1 MTDDARNRPGLGSP
15 GLESPVLESP
25 VLEPPYRTVVK
36 PYGHALVELAR
47 RRPEIVCLS
56 GDLTRQCEIDLFQAA
71 FPDRFIHAGMA
82 EANMIGVAGALAR
95 SGLIPFVHTFGV
107 FATRRPFDQI
117 VNAVAYPHLPVRI
130 IGFMPGVSSPGGP
143 SHQAIEDVALMR
155 ALPGM
160 TVIDVADATETAQV
174 VAGIADLPG
183 PVYLRLKR
191 GEIPVIFP
199 DDHRLSLDNA
209 QVLVDG
215 RHATGLARGTTGGG
229 ATAGGGVT
237 RGGAETVG
245 GAVTGG
251 GGVTRGGAE
260 TVGGGVTRG
269 GAETKGGAET
279 AGGAVTVG
287 GAVTGGG
294 GVTRGGAETVGG
306 GVTRGGAETKG
317 GAETAGGAVT
327 VGGAVTSG
335 GGVTR
340 GGAET
345 VGRGGMGVWSAS
357 TGDARGQLRA
367 PVAVP
372 RSDVALLVSGMMVA
386 PALAAARVL
395 RSAGI
400 ATLVLNIPVIKPL
413 DTATVLDVAAATRTV
428 ITAENHSTIGGLGSA
443 VAETLAESALPR
455 PLHRIGLTDTFA
467 EGARTPTYL
476 FRKYGLTTQHLIN
489 AAWAALDQPGTPPR
503 SQPLPAEEGEYA
515 PV

>member
-1 MTDDARNRPGLGSP
+1 MTDDARSRPV
-15 GLESPVLESP
+15 LESPVLESP
-25 VLEPPYRTVVK
+25 YRTVLK

-47 RRPEIVCLS
+47 QRPEIVCLS
-56 GDLTRQCEIDLFQAA
+56 GDLTRQCEVDLFQAA

-160 TVIDVADATETAQV
+160 TVVDVADATETVQV
-174 VAGIADLPG
+174 VAAIADLPG

-199 DDHRLSLDNA
+199 EDHRLSLDHA
-209 QVLVDG
+209 QVLAEGPINTCLD
-215 RHATGLARGTTGGG
+215 RGTTGGG
-229 ATAGGGVT
+229 VTIGGGVTRGGAQTEGGAVSEGGAVTTGGGVT
-237 RGGAETVG
+237 RGGAETAGRG
-245 GAVTGG
+245 GTGG
-251 GGVTRGGAE
+251 GTRSVADVEGQVRALEAAE
-260 TVGGGVTRG
+260 
-269 GAETKGGAET
+269 A
-279 AGGAVTVG
+279 
-287 GAVTGGG
+287 
-294 GVTRGGAETVGG
+294 
-306 GVTRGGAETKG
+306 
-317 GAETAGGAVT
+317 
-327 VGGAVTSG
+327 
-335 GGVTR
+335 
-340 GGAET
+340 
-345 VGRGGMGVWSAS
+345 
-357 TGDARGQLRA
+357 A
-367 PVAVP
+367 PG
-372 RSDVALLVSGMMVA
+372 SDVALLVSGMMVA

-400 ATLVLNIPVIKPL
+400 GTVVLNIPVIKPL
-413 DTATVLDVAAATRTV
+413 DTTTVLDIAAATQTV

-443 VAETLAESALPR
+443 VAETLAEAALPR

-489 AAWAALDQPGTPPR
+489 TAWSALGQPGTPPR
-503 SQPLPAEEGEYA
+503 SDPLPVEEGEYA